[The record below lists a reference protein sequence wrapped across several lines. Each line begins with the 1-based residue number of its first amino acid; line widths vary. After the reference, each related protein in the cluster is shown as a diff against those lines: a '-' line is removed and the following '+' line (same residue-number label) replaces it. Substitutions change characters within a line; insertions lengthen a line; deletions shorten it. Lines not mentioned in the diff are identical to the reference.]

1 MLLFGG
7 AFARIPTELI
17 EAAKIDGITPLKEFV
32 YLILPLV
39 WSTLSTLLILNMTGL
54 FAASGPI
61 LLFTRGEFQTT
72 TIGYWIFDKVAFVG
86 LSAYNEVAAAG
97 LVFSCIGIPVILF
110 FKWLLELI
118 PVVEY

>member
-17 EAAKIDGITPLKEFV
+17 EAAKLDGITPVKEFI

-61 LLFTRGEFQTT
+61 LLFTKGAYRTT
-72 TIGYWIFDKVAFVG
+72 TIGYWIFDKVKYVG
-86 LSAYNEVAAAG
+86 VSAYNEVAAAG
-97 LVFSCIGIPVILF
+97 LVFSAIGVPVIMF
-110 FKWLLELI
+110 FKWLLERI
-118 PVVEY
+118 PTVEY